1 MFERMIVILTI
12 LLILFYSP
20 NININKSDSDY
31 LNSVFQLFVIGDDV
45 STGTAFSVK
54 YKKNKSLILTNF
66 HVCKGAIFDEKE
78 IIVSNGIYD
87 GSDIYF
93 AKVVKFSISKDLCLL
108 ESDIPSKKF
117 KIKSKCSKKE
127 RAVVVGAPN
136 GVFPIILDSYIS
148 KYKIEKEEIPFKEI
162 DSDSEIMMLS
172 QMFLPGHSG
181 SPVISKDGKVCG
193 IVFAASNAGYGG
205 FAMSGREI
213 ISFIN
218 SYSDF

>member
-1 MFERMIVILTI
+1 MIQIFILPK
-12 LLILFYSP
+12 LLSLAYQKIF
-20 NININKSDSDY
+20 
-31 LNSVFQLFVIGDDV
+31 VFWNQIFHL
-45 STGTAFSVK
+45 
-54 YKKNKSLILTNF
+54 KNL
-66 HVCKGAIFDEKE
+66 
-78 IIVSNGIYD
+78 
-87 GSDIYF
+87 
-93 AKVVKFSISKDLCLL
+93 
-108 ESDIPSKKF
+108 